1 MASVIKTKRSAS
13 TGAPTALAQG
23 EMAYS
28 FLGGTQSNGG
38 DRLYVGTGTET
49 AGEAANIDVIGG
61 KYFTTMLDHVAGTL
75 TASSAILV
83 DANSKIDNFNV
94 DNLNFNGNSI
104 ISTDTNGDIIISPN
118 GSGDVDVA
126 TSKIIGLSAPT
137 SNTDAANKLYV
148 DSSTVSITG
157 DTMTGALNMGANNIT
172 TTGKIYFANVFTNEG
187 DLPSAS
193 TYHGMFAHVHST
205 GKAYFAHAAAWH
217 KLINETNGV
226 LADLSNV
233 SDSAPSNNS
242 ALLYDAGNNRWAPGS
257 LFTVVA
263 ADAGTAD
270 SVVGTLTFTGGTN
283 INTRVTDNRI
293 TIHMDSA
300 VTNLQSLTVDNLKL
314 DGNTLSSTDN
324 SNQLFINPAPV
335 GDSGDLIIQGN
346 LTVRGTTT
354 TINSSTVSVNDL
366 NLVLADSAGNAAAA
380 DGAGITI
387 NGASATLTYGASN
400 DRWAFNKGLNLPDSA
415 TGTNGLFLNGV
426 SIGETIE
433 DKVGSLATAGE
444 GIDITYNDGA
454 GTLTFAGE
462 QSTKNNLGIASF
474 DSAHFGISSGHI
486 SLPTVDGGTY

>member
-49 AGEAANIDVIGG
+49 GGEAANIDVIGG
-61 KYFTTMLDHVAGTL
+61 KYFADMLDHVTGTL

-83 DANSKIDNFNV
+83 DASSKIDVLNV
-94 DNLNFNGNSI
+94 DNITLNGNT
-104 ISTDTNGDIIISPN
+104 ISTTNTNGDLTLSPN
-118 GSGDVDVA
+118 GSGDVIIDTGKSLRLLTHTDNGVLKFDA
-126 TSKIIGLSAPT
+126 DGNIVTSGLTYDGSTLALGS
-137 SNTDAANKLYV
+137 SNL
-148 DSSTVSITG
+148 
-157 DTMTGALNMGANNIT
+157 T

-233 SDSAPSNNS
+233 SDSAFADNQT
-242 ALLYDAGNNRWAPGS
+242 LIFDAAQSKFRPGS
-257 LFTVVA
+257 LFQVIS

-270 SVVGTLTFTGGTN
+270 SVVGTMNFAGGTG
-283 INTRVTDNRI
+283 INTLVSDNRI
-293 TIHMDSA
+293 TIHVDS
-300 VTNLQSLTVDNLKL
+300 NLSGLSRLDVDNIRL
-314 DGNTLSSTDN
+314 DGNTISST
-324 SNQLFINPAPV
+324 SGAEMFIDPNPA

-354 TINSSTVSVNDL
+354 TINSATVSINDL

-462 QSTKNNLGIASF
+462 NATKNNLGIASF

>member
-49 AGEAANIDVIGG
+49 GGEAANIDVIGG
-61 KYFTTMLDHVAGTL
+61 KYFSTMLDHVTGTL
-75 TASSAILV
+75 TASSALLV

-104 ISTDTNGDIIISPN
+104 ISTNTNGDIVISPN

-126 TSKIIGLSAPT
+126 SSKIIGVSSPT
-137 SNTDAANKLYV
+137 ANTDAANKTYV
-148 DSSTVSITG
+148 DTQDALKLSLSG
-157 DTMTGALNMGANNIT
+157 GTMSGAINMGSNNIT
-172 TTGKIYFANVFTNEG
+172 TTGKVLFANVYSNEG

-193 TYHGMFAHVHST
+193 TYHGMFAHVHAT
-205 GKAYFAHAAAWH
+205 GLAYFAHAGVWH
-217 KLINETNGV
+217 KLIDRTSGV
-226 LADLSNV
+226 IANLSNV
-233 SDSAPSNNS
+233 SDSAFADNQT
-242 ALLYDAGNNRWAPGS
+242 LIFDAAQSKFRPGS
-257 LFTVVA
+257 LFQVIS

-270 SVVGTLTFTGGTN
+270 SVVGTLNFAGGTGL
-283 INTRVTDNRI
+283 NTIVSDNRI
-293 TIHMDSA
+293 TIHVDS
-300 VTNLQSLTVDNLKL
+300 NLSGLSRLDVDNLRL
-314 DGNTLSSTDN
+314 DGNTLSST
-324 SNQLFINPAPV
+324 SGAEMFIDPNPT

-354 TINSSTVSVNDL
+354 TINSSTVSLNDL
-366 NLVLADSAGNAAAA
+366 NLVLADSAANAAAA

-387 NGASATLTYGASN
+387 NGAAATLTYGASA
-400 DRWAFNKGLNLPDSA
+400 DRWAFNKALNVPSS
-415 TGTNGLFLNGV
+415 GLFINGV
-426 SIGETIE
+426 SIAETIE
-433 DKVGSLATAGE
+433 DQVGSLATAGE

-462 QSTKNNLGIASF
+462 QSTKNNLGVASF

-486 SLPTVDGGTY
+486 SLPSVDGGTY

>member
-28 FLGGTQSNGG
+28 FLSGTQSNGG

-49 AGEAANIDVIGG
+49 GGEAANIDVIGG
-61 KYFTTMLDHVAGTL
+61 KYFANMLDHVTGTL
-75 TASSAILV
+75 TASSALLV
-83 DANSKIDNFNV
+83 DANSKIDILNV
-94 DNLNFNGNSI
+94 DNITLNGNT
-104 ISTDTNGDIIISPN
+104 ISTTNTNGDLTLSPN
-118 GSGDVDVA
+118 GSGDVIID
-126 TSKIIGLSAPT
+126 TSKSLRLLTHTDNAVLKFDADGNIIT
-137 SNTDAANKLYV
+137 SGITYDG
-148 DSSTVSITG
+148 ST
-157 DTMTGALNMGANNIT
+157 LNVGSGTIQ
-172 TTGKIYFANVFTNEG
+172 TTGKILFANVYSNEG

-193 TYHGMFAHVHST
+193 TYHGMFAHVHAT
-205 GKAYFAHAAAWH
+205 GLAYFAHAGVWH
-217 KLINETNGV
+217 KLIDRTSGV
-226 LADLSNV
+226 IANLSNV
-233 SDSAPSNNS
+233 SDSAFADNQT
-242 ALLYDAGNNRWAPGS
+242 LIFDAAQSKFRPGS
-257 LFTVVA
+257 LFQVIS

-270 SVVGTLTFTGGTN
+270 SVVGTLNFAGGTGL
-283 INTRVTDNRI
+283 NTLVSDNRI
-293 TIHMDSA
+293 TIHVDS
-300 VTNLQSLTVDNLKL
+300 NLSGLSRLDVDNLRL
-314 DGNTLSSTDN
+314 DGNTLSST
-324 SNQLFINPAPV
+324 SGAEMFIDPNPA

-354 TINSSTVSVNDL
+354 TINSATVSINDL

-380 DGAGITI
+380 DGAGITV

>member
-61 KYFTTMLDHVAGTL
+61 KYFADMLDHVTGTL

-83 DANSKIDNFNV
+83 DASSKIDVLNV
-94 DNLNFNGNSI
+94 DNITLNGNT
-104 ISTDTNGDIIISPN
+104 ISTTNTNGDLTLSPN
-118 GSGDVDVA
+118 GTGDVIIDTGKSLRLSTHTDNGVLKFDA
-126 TSKIIGLSAPT
+126 DGNIVTSGITYDG
-137 SNTDAANKLYV
+137 SN
-148 DSSTVSITG
+148 
-157 DTMTGALNMGANNIT
+157 LNLGSGNIQ
-172 TTGKIYFANVFTNEG
+172 TTGKILFANVYSNEG

-242 ALLYDAGNNRWAPGS
+242 ALLYDAGNSRWHPGS
-257 LFTVVA
+257 LFQVIA

-283 INTRVTDNRI
+283 INTRVSDNRI

-324 SNQLFINPAPV
+324 TNQLFINPAPV

-366 NLVLADSAGNAAAA
+366 NLVLADSAANAAAA

-387 NGASATLTYGASN
+387 NGAAATLTYGASN
-400 DRWAFNKGLNLPDSA
+400 DRWAFNKALNVPAS
-415 TGTNGLFLNGV
+415 GLFINGV
-426 SIGETIE
+426 SIAETIE
-433 DKVGSLATAGE
+433 DQVGSLATAGE

-474 DSAHFGISSGHI
+474 DSAHFGITSGHI
-486 SLPTVDGGTY
+486 SLPTVD

>member
-28 FLGGTQSNGG
+28 FLSGTQSNGG

-49 AGEAANIDVIGG
+49 GGEAANIDVIGG
-61 KYFTTMLDHVAGTL
+61 KYFANMLDHVTGTL
-75 TASSAILV
+75 TASSALLV

-104 ISTDTNGDIIISPN
+104 TSTNTNGDIIISPN

-126 TSKIIGLSAPT
+126 TSKIIGVSSPT
-137 SNTDAANKLYV
+137 ANTDAANKLYV
-148 DSSTVSITG
+148 DSSAVSITG
-157 DTMTGALNMGANNIT
+157 DTMTGALNMGSNNIT
-172 TTGKIYFANVFTNEG
+172 TTGKVLFANVYSNEG

-193 TYHGMFAHVHST
+193 TYHGMFAHVHAT
-205 GKAYFAHAAAWH
+205 GLAYFAHAGVWH
-217 KLINETNGV
+217 KLIDRTSGV
-226 LADLSNV
+226 IANLSNV
-233 SDSAPSNNS
+233 SDSAFADNQT
-242 ALLYDAGNNRWAPGS
+242 LIFDAAQSKFRPGS
-257 LFTVVA
+257 LFQVIS

-270 SVVGTLTFTGGTN
+270 SVVGTLNFAGGTGL
-283 INTRVTDNRI
+283 NTLVSDNRI
-293 TIHMDSA
+293 TIHVDS
-300 VTNLQSLTVDNLKL
+300 NLSGLSRLDVDNLRL
-314 DGNTLSSTDN
+314 DGNTLSST
-324 SNQLFINPAPV
+324 SGAEMFIDPNPA

-354 TINSSTVSVNDL
+354 TINSATVSINDL

-380 DGAGITI
+380 DGAGITV